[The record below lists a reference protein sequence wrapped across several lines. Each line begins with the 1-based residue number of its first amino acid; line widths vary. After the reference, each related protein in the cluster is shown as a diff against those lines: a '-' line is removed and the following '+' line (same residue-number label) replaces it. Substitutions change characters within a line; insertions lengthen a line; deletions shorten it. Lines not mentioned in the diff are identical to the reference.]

1 MRVVSDADV
10 IIHLSK
16 LERLSLLRLLYGTV
30 SIPEYVKNEITNKEN
45 FDIRNALD
53 SYLIVHQTAGDKA
66 EEIAQLH
73 GIHVGEA
80 HVKALG
86 ETMRPCLILSNERKV
101 RKAAKEEGF
110 EVAGTIGIILRAAK
124 EDKIP
129 PIEALLHLEQ
139 LKSEEFRIHP
149 DLIDEAIVVLKQR

>member
-16 LERLSLLRLLYGTV
+16 LERLSLLHLLYGKV
-30 SIPEYVKNEITNKEN
+30 SIPEYVKNEITSKESG
-45 FDIRNALD
+45 DIRNALG
-53 SYLIVHQTAGDKA
+53 SYLIVHTTAGEKA
-66 EEIAQLH
+66 DEIARLH
-73 GIHVGEA
+73 GIYIGEA

-110 EVAGTIGIILRAAK
+110 EVAGTIGVILRAAK
-124 EDKIP
+124 EDKIS
-129 PIEALLHLEQ
+129 LSS
-139 LKSEEFRIHP
+139 K
-149 DLIDEAIVVLKQR
+149 